1 VSNGV
6 KDRVRT
12 AARVKN
18 MNRNLRVR
26 PDSEGLTL
34 KIKRKNLKGYINV
47 DGLPVGN
54 TPPRTGG
61 QCKPVNHRAKG
72 PPKP

>member
-1 VSNGV
+1 M

-12 AARVKN
+12 TARVKN

-26 PDSEGLTL
+26 PNSEGLTSR
-34 KIKRKNLKGYINV
+34 IRRKNLMSYINV
-47 DGLPVGN
+47 VGLPVGN

-61 QCKPVNHRAKG
+61 QCKPVNHRTKG
-72 PPKP
+72 HPKP